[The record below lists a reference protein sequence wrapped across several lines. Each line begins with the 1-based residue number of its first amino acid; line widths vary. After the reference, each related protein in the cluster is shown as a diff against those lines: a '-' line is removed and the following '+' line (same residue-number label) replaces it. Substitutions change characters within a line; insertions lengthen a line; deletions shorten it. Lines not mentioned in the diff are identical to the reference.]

1 MAPTRA
7 FENLDMAPTIYLVYI
22 GFYITILSMIL
33 LMMGK
38 GAIPKQRTSPHKKK
52 KDRKQ
57 KNNNGDIEALAD
69 ARTQWICDLST
80 VVGKQEIK
88 LRHG

>member
-1 MAPTRA
+1 MAPTRV

-22 GFYITILSMIL
+22 GFYITILSMAM

-57 KNNNGDIEALAD
+57 KNNNGDRRALKK
-69 ARTQWICDLST
+69 CDLSN
-80 VVGKQEIK
+80 VVGKHKIK
-88 LRHG
+88 LRPG